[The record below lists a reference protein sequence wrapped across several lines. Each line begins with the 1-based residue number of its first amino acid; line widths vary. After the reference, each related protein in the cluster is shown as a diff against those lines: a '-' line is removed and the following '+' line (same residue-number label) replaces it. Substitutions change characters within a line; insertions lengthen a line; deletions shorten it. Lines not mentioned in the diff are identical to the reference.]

1 MADQIARRRSVL
13 DGWALPSR
21 AGLAS
26 LTDAGTAARFV
37 YRGAPELVGD
47 AFGVSLPTVPLRA
60 HVQGGQA
67 ALWLGPDE
75 WLLLSAGADGST
87 LAVALSNALN
97 GKPAALVDISHRQ
110 VGLIVS
116 GSSVEAL
123 LNAGCSLDLDMTAF
137 PVGMCTRTLLAKAEI
152 VLWRTAGDTFRIE
165 VARSFASYVVAF
177 LDEAMHGI
185 A

>member
-13 DGWALPSR
+13 DGLALPSR

-26 LTDAGTAARFV
+26 LTNAGTAARLI

-75 WLLLSAGADGST
+75 WLLLSAEADGST
-87 LAVALSNALN
+87 LAVALSNSN

-165 VARSFASYVVAF
+165 VARSFAPYVVAF